1 MQTDRM
7 QGGLMHKRTIPAWL
21 LAACCVLALGVSG
34 ALAQNA
40 GSKSGTDSLS
50 PSSPGASSLGTR
62 VLPAPVGHAQPR
74 RDAVPDVSDSPYKET
89 PEDRAL
95 DRKIKS
101 ICKGC

>member
-1 MQTDRM
+1 M
-7 QGGLMHKRTIPAWL
+7 QGGLMHKRTVPAWL
-21 LAACCVLALGVSG
+21 LGACCALALGVSG
-34 ALAQNA
+34 ALAQSA
-40 GSKSGTDSLS
+40 GSKTGADSLS
-50 PSSPGASSLGTR
+50 PSSPGASSPLGTR

-74 RDAVPDVSDSPYKET
+74 RDAVPDADSPYKET